1 MGLLYLYS
9 LLDKKLCRFSLLGKK
24 KNMCQYLILDRKK
37 VVGAHPLTKNI
48 GASTYSRQKNGVSTH
63 SLTEKWCRY
72 SLFDKKMVSVLTL
85 WQENDVATHSLA
97 KNMCQYLLKTE
108 KWCQYSLLDRKMVS
122 VLSPWQKKW
131 CQYSLLDRKMV
142 SVLTPW
148 QKNGVSTHSLT
159 EKWCRCSLLDRKF
172 VLVLFDRKY
181 ITVPTPLPKKRKK
194 GCR

>member
-122 VLSPWQKKW
+122 VL
-131 CQYSLLDRKMV
+131 
-142 SVLTPW
+142 TPW